1 MQSQTRETLNP
12 RLSEKNRSLEKP
24 CRDFTHSRAGIII
37 ARLSRCW
44 FSGGGMEGGEQVQ
57 VGKGVEEI
65 RTCHGIGN
73 NLQLVQRSMKRTKG
87 RKSNSASRL
96 YLGGRWWGWRQ
107 LATRLLGQ
115 LLNDG
120 PHVVQVV
127 VGLLQPLDT
136 RLSPPPRA
144 NRPRAPRQCKQTV
157 VFTVV

>member
-1 MQSQTRETLNP
+1 M
-12 RLSEKNRSLEKP
+12 EKP
-24 CRDFTHSRAGIII
+24 CRDFTHSRAGIITV
-37 ARLSRCW
+37 RLSRCW
-44 FSGGGMEGGEQVQ
+44 FSGGGRERGDRCRWGR
-57 VGKGVEEI
+57 GVEEI

-73 NLQLVQRSMKRTKG
+73 NLQLVQRSIQRTKG
-87 RKSNSASRL
+87 RKGNSASRL
-96 YLGGRWWGWRQ
+96 YLGGRWWGWGQ

-144 NRPRAPRQCKQTV
+144 NRPHAPRHASRRLFSPLCKCV
-157 VFTVV
+157 LVSCVKRCG